1 MKNTKAKRKLK
12 DQKAITLIALVITI
26 IVLLI
31 LAAVTIATLTG
42 DNGIL
47 TQANN
52 AKTKNKIESD
62 IEAIRLA
69 MTVDGIA
76 WYSGNYPEDEDP
88 FLEELKKTDENA
100 EVDYDSNRN
109 GILVHYNGSDYI
121 IDSNT
126 KEIEYIKKIDFDS
139 IKFIYLSG
147 DYGISEEGLLYN
159 IRENICLNDE
169 EGEALYGTVVKEVAS
184 GYTFCAVLDENG
196 KVWTWNTIEDNSN
209 GELGNGTTSASFEPT
224 CISDIAGNP
233 LNTVTITTIS
243 SYETST
249 IAVDSNGKV
258 WGWGN
263 NSNGQLGDGTRNNTN
278 IPKCISD
285 LSDSKLKNI
294 SIRQVSLGN
303 KHGMALDSSGKVW
316 TWGNEENGVLGN
328 GSNVDGTLQA
338 PLCISDISGNPA
350 NGVTMKDIAA
360 GEKSSAT
367 LDINGNVWTWGL
379 YTRLSYSSDEEIRN
393 IPENKENV
401 SNNIIIKEIFA
412 NKRDTLLLADTDNKL
427 NTMIITDMRYD
438 FFYLTINNESYRI
451 TGVRQINTCNIDK
464 VILVGDSYIVID
476 NKLYEIEWDCGY

>member
-1 MKNTKAKRKLK
+1 MKVNLKAKKSNKQKLITNK
-12 DQKAITLIALVITI
+12 GITLIALVITI

-100 EVDYDSNRN
+100 EVDYDSNPN

-184 GYTFCAVLDENG
+184 GYTFLCSVRRKRKGLDME
-196 KVWTWNTIEDNSN
+196 
-209 GELGNGTTSASFEPT
+209 
-224 CISDIAGNP
+224 
-233 LNTVTITTIS
+233 
-243 SYETST
+243 Y
-249 IAVDSNGKV
+249 
-258 WGWGN
+258 
-263 NSNGQLGDGTRNNTN
+263 
-278 IPKCISD
+278 
-285 LSDSKLKNI
+285 
-294 SIRQVSLGN
+294 
-303 KHGMALDSSGKVW
+303 
-316 TWGNEENGVLGN
+316 
-328 GSNVDGTLQA
+328 
-338 PLCISDISGNPA
+338 
-350 NGVTMKDIAA
+350 
-360 GEKSSAT
+360 
-367 LDINGNVWTWGL
+367 
-379 YTRLSYSSDEEIRN
+379 
-393 IPENKENV
+393 
-401 SNNIIIKEIFA
+401 
-412 NKRDTLLLADTDNKL
+412 
-427 NTMIITDMRYD
+427 
-438 FFYLTINNESYRI
+438 YR
-451 TGVRQINTCNIDK
+451 R
-464 VILVGDSYIVID
+464 
-476 NKLYEIEWDCGY
+476 